1 MSEKEKRSSGKKSPQ
16 EFLQQEKRRNEKNKI
31 ANRPILLM
39 TYVFAGVF
47 FLMILYICKFMIF
60 DSENVIASSYNARLD
75 KLADHVIRGDIVS
88 SDGQVLATNQYA
100 DDGSYTR
107 YYPYGSQFAH
117 AVGYSTNG
125 KAGIELT
132 ANYYLLTSDANI
144 FERTGNAL
152 RDEKNMGDTVVTT
165 LDSKLQIAAYNAMG
179 YAKGAVVVMEPDTG
193 KILAM
198 VSKPD
203 FNPNDIDSIWA
214 SVTEG
219 TAADNTILLNRTT
232 QGSYPPGSTFKTLTT
247 LEFLRENV
255 NWRNYR
261 YTCEGEGVFNSVTIH
276 CYNST
281 VHGEEDLADS
291 LAFSCNTSF
300 SNIGTSLD
308 MDKFHS
314 LCEDFLF
321 NKSLP
326 YGGVYKQSS
335 FVLDG
340 NSDPS
345 QIPQTVIGQGDTL
358 ISPLH
363 NAMIMATVANGGVMM
378 KPYIVDSIQ
387 NYEGVNVKRFSP
399 SAYKRLMS
407 AQEAQELTE
416 LLEGVVDYGTGYGV
430 NTEAYSVAGK
440 TGTAEYNA
448 EGQSHSWFVGFSNV
462 ENPDIVVCVV
472 IEEADVSGVRATSV
486 ARQIFDAYY
495 Q

>member
-1 MSEKEKRSSGKKSPQ
+1 
-16 EFLQQEKRRNEKNKI
+16 
-31 ANRPILLM
+31 
-39 TYVFAGVF
+39 
-47 FLMILYICKFMIF
+47 
-60 DSENVIASSYNARLD
+60 
-75 KLADHVIRGDIVS
+75 
-88 SDGQVLATNQYA
+88 
-100 DDGSYTR
+100 
-107 YYPYGSQFAH
+107 
-117 AVGYSTNG
+117 
-125 KAGIELT
+125 
-132 ANYYLLTSDANI
+132 
-144 FERTGNAL
+144 
-152 RDEKNMGDTVVTT
+152 MGDTVVTT

>member
-1 MSEKEKRSSGKKSPQ
+1 
-16 EFLQQEKRRNEKNKI
+16 
-31 ANRPILLM
+31 
-39 TYVFAGVF
+39 
-47 FLMILYICKFMIF
+47 
-60 DSENVIASSYNARLD
+60 
-75 KLADHVIRGDIVS
+75 
-88 SDGQVLATNQYA
+88 
-100 DDGSYTR
+100 
-107 YYPYGSQFAH
+107 
-117 AVGYSTNG
+117 
-125 KAGIELT
+125 
-132 ANYYLLTSDANI
+132 
-144 FERTGNAL
+144 
-152 RDEKNMGDTVVTT
+152 
-165 LDSKLQIAAYNAMG
+165 
-179 YAKGAVVVMEPDTG
+179 
-193 KILAM
+193 
-198 VSKPD
+198 
-203 FNPNDIDSIWA
+203 
-214 SVTEG
+214 
-219 TAADNTILLNRTT
+219 
-232 QGSYPPGSTFKTLTT
+232 
-247 LEFLRENV
+247 
-255 NWRNYR
+255 
-261 YTCEGEGVFNSVTIH
+261 
-276 CYNST
+276 
-281 VHGEEDLADS
+281 
-291 LAFSCNTSF
+291 
-300 SNIGTSLD
+300 